1 MLTKILIFLAVVIGV
16 FVVARM
22 GASSAMEPLLKRKPK
37 QDRVSKRARKAE
49 DLKQC
54 RVCGAWSP
62 TGEGCPCGE
71 APTP

>member
-22 GASSAMEPLLKRKPK
+22 GAMSAPSLGKRKAGA
-37 QDRVSKRARKAE
+37 RLRRGRRAD
-49 DLKQC
+49 DLVAC
-54 RVCGAWSP
+54 RTCGAFIAE
-62 TGEGCPCGE
+62 GETCACDS

>member
-22 GASSAMEPLLKRKPK
+22 GAASAFKPSSKGKGAKAA
-37 QDRVSKRARKAE
+37 RARRAE
-49 DLKQC
+49 EMIAC
-54 RVCGAWSP
+54 PVCGAY
-62 TGEGCPCGE
+62 TAKGDACPCGG

>member
-22 GASSAMEPLLKRKPK
+22 GASSALKPILRGKTESKPD
-37 QDRVSKRARKAE
+37 QRARRAE

-54 RVCGAWSP
+54 TVCGAWSAS
-62 TGEGCPCGE
+62 GETCPCGT